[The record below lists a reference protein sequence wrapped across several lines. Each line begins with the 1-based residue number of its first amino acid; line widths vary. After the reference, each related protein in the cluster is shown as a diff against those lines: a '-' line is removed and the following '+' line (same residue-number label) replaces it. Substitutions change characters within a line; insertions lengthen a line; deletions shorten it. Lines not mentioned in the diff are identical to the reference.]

1 MINRILFTCLFCI
14 FVRAAYSLVSL
25 PTVLGDNMVVQR
37 DEPIPVW
44 GWADANESVTVTFNG
59 SVLSTMADANGYW
72 SIDLP
77 ASPANARNQRLVV
90 RGSSNE
96 IILEDV
102 LIGDVWLCSGQ
113 SNMEYGVSKVMDAK
127 AERAAANH
135 PTIRQIAFNHD
146 TSDKPE
152 DNIRSKGWLVCSDL
166 TAYHFSGVGYF
177 FARRVKNELNIPI
190 GLLRATWA
198 GSRIEGWIPP
208 EGYQS
213 IPALKADYADK
224 LDQFPVVL
232 NGVAD
237 HQSPLAIYNG
247 VVHPL
252 TRCKIKGVIWYQGE
266 SNVGDG
272 LIYYDKLNALIAGYR
287 SVFQKPDLPF
297 YFVQLAPYQYRTD
310 SQELPKIWQSQLNT
324 FLEVPNTGMVVT
336 TDIGTPTN
344 VHPPNKQEV
353 GKRLANW
360 ALRDTYGI
368 QGLISSGPIFDSI
381 STTGNQ
387 VAVHFQAGTAD
398 GLFTPAKCE
407 KVSHFEICGADGV
420 WSPAQANIVGNT
432 VILTSF
438 LVPEPTSVRFGWHHT
453 AVPNLFN
460 GALLPASPF
469 NSTF

>member
-14 FVRAAYSLVSL
+14 FVRAAYPVVSL

-37 DEPIPVW
+37 DKPIPVW

-59 SVLSTMADANGYW
+59 NVLSTMADANGDW
-72 SIDLP
+72 SIDFP
-77 ASPANARNQRLVV
+77 ASPANATNQRLVV
-90 RGSSNE
+90 RGALNE

-135 PTIRQIAFNHD
+135 PIIRQIAFNHD
-146 TSDKPE
+146 TSDEPE
-152 DNIRSKGWLVCSDL
+152 ANIRSKGWLVCTSRY
-166 TAYHFSGVGYF
+166 AFNFSGVGYF
-177 FARRVKNELNIPI
+177 FARELKNELNVPI

-208 EGYQS
+208 EGYQA
-213 IPALKADYADK
+213 IPALKGDYADN
-224 LDQFPVVL
+224 LAQFPDVV

-237 HQSPLAIYNG
+237 YQTPLAIYNG

-252 TRCKIKGVIWYQGE
+252 IKCRIKGMIWYQGE

-272 LIYYDKLNALIAGYR
+272 LIYHEKLNALIAGYR

-310 SQELPKIWQSQLNT
+310 YRELPKIWQSQLNT
-324 FLEVPNTGMVVT
+324 FFEVANTGMVVT

-344 VHPPNKQEV
+344 VHPPNKQDV
-353 GKRLANW
+353 GKRLAKW
-360 ALRDTYGI
+360 ALSETYGV
-368 QGLISSGPIFDSI
+368 QGLITSGPIFDSF
-381 STTGNQ
+381 SVTDNQ
-387 VAVHFQAGTAD
+387 LTVHFRNGTAD

-407 KVSHFEICGADGV
+407 KISHFEICGVDGN
-420 WSPAQANIVGNT
+420 WSKAEANIVGNT
-432 VILTSF
+432 VVLKSF
-438 LVPEPTSVRFGWHHT
+438 FVPEPTSVRFGWHHT